1 MHERFRLVYFIL
13 ILWAG
18 CSDLRT
24 AGPPVDP
31 MAAERQR
38 LAGTWKVDFQVND
51 DLVNQ
56 LLDGD
61 VERKQSP
68 EEQAVRGMAEQFLGN
83 KITDLKKKLEQKASQ
98 SMQLTFSA
106 DGTWSSKTAFSVAR
120 GEKSGTWKVL
130 EKGSDF
136 LEISCTW
143 ADAKSGQSETTD
155 TRVSFLAPD
164 RIRLVPPNM
173 AGTDLELTFVKETA
187 K

>member
-1 MHERFRLVYFIL
+1 MNGRLKLGFGLL
-13 ILWAG
+13 ILFAS

-24 AGPPVDP
+24 ATPADP
-31 MAAERQR
+31 LAAERER
-38 LAGTWKVDFQVND
+38 LAGTWKVDFQVNE

-61 VERKQSP
+61 PERKQSA
-68 EEQAVRGMAEQFLGN
+68 EEKAVRGMAEQFLGN
-83 KITDLKKKLEQKASQ
+83 KLDDLKQKIEQKASQ
-98 SMQLTFSA
+98 SMQLRFSA

-136 LEISCTW
+136 LQISCTW
-143 ADAKSGQSETTD
+143 TDAKSGQSETTA
-155 TRVSFLAPD
+155 TRVNFLAPE
-164 RIRLVPPNM
+164 RIKLVPPNM